1 MKERGQ
7 IMYKITLHD
16 GTVLDN
22 LFLNGNNFISVT
34 PIDSEIFKNNL
45 KTVLISDDDVETVHY
60 DMKLVQNIEYN
71 GEYWFILAE
80 KTPEDKSAELIN
92 QMKADTDYLAIMT
105 GAVL

>member
-1 MKERGQ
+1 
-7 IMYKITLHD
+7 MYKITLHD

-45 KTVLISDDDVETVHY
+45 KTVLISDDDVETVY
-60 DMKLVQNIEYN
+60 NDMKLVQNIEYN

-105 GAVL
+105 GVVL

>member
-1 MKERGQ
+1 
-7 IMYKITLHD
+7 MYKITLHD
-16 GTVLDN
+16 GTVMDN

-45 KTVLISDDDVETVHY
+45 KTVLISDDDVETVY
-60 DMKLVQNIEYN
+60 NDMKLVQNIEYN

-105 GAVL
+105 GVEL

>member
-1 MKERGQ
+1 
-7 IMYKITLHD
+7 MYKITLHD

-105 GAVL
+105 GVEL